1 MLDCSIALRGS
12 DWGISERQHGMVR
25 ILALRM
31 IEMALPENKLHAV
44 EEVISEREEVLDVRM
59 QKVAGSWKIPQMG
72 VWKDRFSTEQVLIK
86 MLVPAERSQNLLDL
100 LDGHFGKE
108 EGFRINIYDVQASL
122 PPVPEVGRSA
132 ADAIAARNSQERI
145 SREELHQDLE
155 EASKATNIYI
165 ALIVLSSIV
174 AAIGVLNDNVAVI
187 IGAMVIAPM
196 LGPNVAL
203 SLATTLGDLSLA
215 RSALKTNLM
224 GILIAIALSIL
235 IGVILPIDPS
245 LKEIASRTHVGSMDI
260 VLALA
265 SGAAGAL
272 SFTTAAPAVLIGVA
286 VAVALLPPLVT
297 SGLLLGAGY
306 ESLALGALSLF
317 LVNIIC
323 VNLAGVATFLAQG
336 IAPRK
341 WWEAD
346 RARKATFIALAVWI
360 LLLAILIVIL
370 MLSRGAR
377 ISM

>member
-1 MLDCSIALRGS
+1 
-12 DWGISERQHGMVR
+12 VR

-31 IEMALPENKLHAV
+31 IEMTLPESRLHDV
-44 EEVISEREEVLDVRM
+44 EEVISEKEEVLDVRM
-59 QKVAGSWKIPQMG
+59 QRVFGTWKIPQMG
-72 VWKDRFSTEQVLIK
+72 VWKDRFSTEQVLLK
-86 MLVPAERSQNLLDL
+86 MLVPAERSQSLLDL
-100 LDGHFGKE
+100 LNGHFGKE
-108 EGFRINIYDVQASL
+108 DGFRINIYDVQASL
-122 PPVPEVGRSA
+122 PPVPKPDLSA
-132 ADAIAARNSQERI
+132 ADAEAAKKSQERI

-155 EASKATNIYI
+155 EAARATNIYI
-165 ALIVLSSIV
+165 ALIALSSIV

-215 RSALKTNLM
+215 KSALNTTLL
-224 GILIAIALSIL
+224 GTLLAFAVSIL
-235 IGVILPIDPS
+235 IGLALPIDPS
-245 LKEIASRTHVGSMDI
+245 LREIASRTHLGSMDI

-317 LVNIIC
+317 LANIIC

-336 IAPRK
+336 IAPRT

-346 RARKATFIALAVWI
+346 RARKATSIALAVWMV
-360 LLLAILIVIL
+360 LLAILIIIL
-370 MLSRGAR
+370 MLSRGAWTPV
-377 ISM
+377 

>member
-1 MLDCSIALRGS
+1 
-12 DWGISERQHGMVR
+12 
-25 ILALRM
+25 LALRM
-31 IEMALPENKLHAV
+31 IEMALPEDRLHAV

-59 QKVAGSWKIPQMG
+59 QKVLGSWKIPQMG
-72 VWKDRFSTEQVLIK
+72 VWKDRFSTEQVLLK

-100 LDGHFGKE
+100 LNSHFGKE
-108 EGFRINIYDVQASL
+108 DGFRINIYDVQASL
-122 PPVPEVGRSA
+122 PPIPKLDHSP
-132 ADAIAARNSQERI
+132 ADANAARKTQERI

-155 EASKATNIYI
+155 EAAKATNIYI

-215 RSALKTNLM
+215 RSALKTNLL
-224 GILIAIALSIL
+224 GIVMALAISIL
-235 IGVILPIDPS
+235 TGLILPIDPS
-245 LKEIASRTHVGSMDI
+245 LKEIASRTYVGSMDI

-306 ESLALGALSLF
+306 ESLALGAMALF
-317 LVNIIC
+317 LVNVIC

-336 IAPRK
+336 IAPRN

-346 RARKATFIALAVWI
+346 RARKATFMALAVWI
-360 LLLAILIVIL
+360 SLLAILVIIL
-370 MLSRGAR
+370 MLTRGVR
-377 ISM
+377 IPG

>member
-1 MLDCSIALRGS
+1 
-12 DWGISERQHGMVR
+12 
-25 ILALRM
+25 LALRM
-31 IEMALPENKLHAV
+31 IEMALPEARLHAV

-59 QKVAGSWKIPQMG
+59 QKLAGSWKIPQMG
-72 VWKDRFSTEQVLIK
+72 VWKERFSTEQILIR
-86 MLVPAERSQNLLDL
+86 MLVPAERSQSLLDL
-100 LDGHFGKE
+100 LNGHFGKE

-122 PPVPEVGRSA
+122 PPVPKLDQST
-132 ADAIAARNSQERI
+132 ADADTAKKSQERI

-155 EASKATNIYI
+155 EAAKATNIYI

-215 RSALKTNLM
+215 RDALKTNLL
-224 GILIAIALSIL
+224 GILIAIVLSIMMGL
-235 IGVILPIDPS
+235 TLPIDPS

-336 IAPRK
+336 IAPRN

-346 RARKATFIALAVWI
+346 RARRATLVALAVWI
-360 LLLAILIVIL
+360 ILLAILIIIL
-370 MLSRGAR
+370 LISRGVR
-377 ISM
+377 IPAG